1 MNIQKELNLVELA
14 AKMAETML
22 INIAEQNNL
31 KESDIIRFLEKNEIS
46 YYTDEAQN
54 LYNKYYDSIYEF
66 LENQGFKNK
75 K

>member
-31 KESDIIRFLEKNEIS
+31 KESDIIRFLEKM
-46 YYTDEAQN
+46 
-54 LYNKYYDSIYEF
+54 K
-66 LENQGFKNK
+66 
-75 K
+75 